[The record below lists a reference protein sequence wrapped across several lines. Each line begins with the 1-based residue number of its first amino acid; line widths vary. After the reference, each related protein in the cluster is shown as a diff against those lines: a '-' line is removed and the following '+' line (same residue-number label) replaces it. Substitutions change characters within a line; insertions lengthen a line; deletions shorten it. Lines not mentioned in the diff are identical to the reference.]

1 MKYTG
6 DLRRD
11 FDKANEIIVEQK
23 DRILN
28 YQERNKEL
36 SKSLKAAREAKQ
48 KLKEEYDSVIAEKDA
63 VIKVL
68 ANEVAHLKAIAGHD
82 GTNTGIPTS
91 ATPIGKKKVIPN
103 SRRSSGKTKG
113 GQPGHEKHEMPAFD
127 EDEITEVISHELE
140 GDDLFCDKC
149 GGCLDDTGET
159 VCKDE
164 FDVIIKTVR
173 RRHKYHIYECAG
185 CGDRVR
191 LAIGKNH
198 KEKNQYGSNAQAMA
212 LSLMATGN
220 VAVNKVRMLIS
231 GMTNG
236 EMLLSEG
243 LISKLYK
250 RAAAAL
256 KVFLAE
262 IRGFIIQKTLL
273 YWDDTVIMIKT
284 ARACMRFYGDETVAY
299 YTAHQHKDMDSL
311 LNDGILPVLT
321 DETTVMHDHNR
332 VNYNDLFCF
341 KNIECSQH
349 LQRDLQ
355 KVSDDFPGHT
365 WPGGV
370 KELISATIKDRKDR
384 ISAREESFSDEY
396 VASFFR
402 QLDDYLL
409 KGLSESEKDSKPEEQ
424 TFEKTLLARIAEY
437 KDNYFLWVKDFKM
450 PTTDNLSERGLRG
463 IKSHMKI
470 SGQFDNEETARY
482 YAAVK
487 TYIETCRRN
496 HINEMHALSRLCAG
510 NPYTVAEIFSQ

>member
-1 MKYTG
+1 M
-6 DLRRD
+6 R
-11 FDKANEIIVEQK
+11 IIIEQK
-23 DRILN
+23 DRILG
-28 YQERNKEL
+28 YQERNREL
-36 SKSLKAAREAKQ
+36 SKALKTAREAKKKQ
-48 KLKEEYDSVIAEKDA
+48 KEEYDSVIAEKDA
-63 VIKVL
+63 IIKAL
-68 ANEVAHLKAIAGHD
+68 TNEVAHLKAIAGHD
-82 GTNTGIPTS
+82 GTNTGVPTS

-103 SRRSSGKTKG
+103 SRRSSGKAKG
-113 GQPGHEKHEMPAFD
+113 GQPGHEKHEMQMFD
-127 EDEITEVISHELE
+127 ENEITEVIPHELG

-149 GGCLDDTGET
+149 GGGLTDTGEV

-164 FDVIIKTVR
+164 FDVIIKTVK
-173 RRHKYHIYECAG
+173 RRHKYHIYKCAG
-185 CGDRVR
+185 CGGRVR
-191 LAIGKNH
+191 LEISKTH
-198 KEKNQYGSNAQAMA
+198 KEKNQYGSNVQAVA

-220 VAVNKVRMLIS
+220 VAINKVRMLIA

-243 LISKLYK
+243 FISRLYK
-250 RAAAAL
+250 RAAVTLEA
-256 KVFLAE
+256 FLAE
-262 IRGFIIQKTLL
+262 LRVFILQKTLL

-284 ARACMRFYGDETVAY
+284 ARACMRFYGDETVSY
-299 YTAHQHKDMDSL
+299 YTAHLHKDMDSL
-311 LNDGILPVLT
+311 LEDDILPVLT

-332 VNYNDLFCF
+332 VNYNGLFCF
-341 KNIECSQH
+341 KNIECNQH

-355 KVSDDFPGHT
+355 KVTDDFPGHT
-365 WPGGV
+365 WSGGV

-384 ISAREESFSDEY
+384 MSAGEESFSGEY
-396 VASFFR
+396 VTSFFH
-402 QLDDYLL
+402 QLDDYLS
-409 KGLSESEKDSKPEEQ
+409 KGLAESGKDSNPEEQ

-470 SGQFDNEETARY
+470 SGQFDNEETAKY

-496 HINEMHALSRLCAG
+496 HINEMHALSRLCGG